1 MKLLDLTLIQLA
13 RLFFLVREVRAIPL
27 PGRPRRWGVQVLGRG
42 FTCLLQDDLLV
53 GPGLIRPLGWNTPR
67 PREFGTRHQAE
78 VFMRYMGLRPRH

>member
-13 RLFFLVREVRAIPL
+13 RLFFLIREIRAIPL

-67 PREFGTRHQAE
+67 PRKFGTRQQAE
-78 VFMRYMGLRPRH
+78 VFMRYVGLRPRH